1 MEIPSAVHGWSERMR
16 GVCFGVLFLL
26 VTVAPPL
33 NAAEKIDP
41 EKFRG
46 TLTTSQGGSVVCY
59 RTHPF
64 NQSHPS
70 VRRVVIVV
78 HGLGRTANGYF
89 RSVLESA
96 RADHRGTG
104 TAIVAPR
111 FPIAADKPAAGMH
124 VWKGG
129 WAIGHRSL
137 APRRISSYQVIDEV
151 FDRLRDRKRFPNLSQ
166 VVLAGHSAGGQF
178 VNRYAAGGQA
188 RVNQGVRLKFLVMNP
203 SSYVYLDKRRPVLGK
218 AGMFVEPKGVKDF
231 NRYKYGLDDLNI
243 YMKTRGREAILK
255 QMQARRVY
263 YLGGTKDMGSKN
275 LATSPPAIIQG
286 RHRFERWRNYR
297 MYVKLF
303 PEWSRNA
310 VFQPVPGIGH
320 SGRQMFNSSA
330 ARRIL
335 FH

>member
-1 MEIPSAVHGWSERMR
+1 MR
-16 GVCFGVLFLL
+16 GVCFGALFLL
-26 VTVAPPL
+26 VTLAAPL

-46 TLTTSQGGSVVCY
+46 TLTTSQGGGVVYY

-64 NQSHPS
+64 NRSHPS

-89 RSVLESA
+89 RAVYESA
-96 RADHRGTG
+96 QADHRGVG
-104 TAIVAPR
+104 TAIVSPR
-111 FPIAADKPAAGMH
+111 FPIASDNPATGLH
-124 VWKGG
+124 TWTGG

-137 APRRISSYQVIDEV
+137 APKRISSYRVIDEV

-203 SSYVYLDKRRPVLGK
+203 SSYVYLDKRRPVPGK
-218 AGMFVEPKGVKDF
+218 VGMFAEPKGVKDF

-275 LATSPPAIIQG
+275 LATSPPAMIQG

-310 VFQPVPGIGH
+310 VFQPVPDIGH
-320 SGRQMFNSSA
+320 SGRQMFNSA
-330 ARRIL
+330 ATKRIL

>member
-1 MEIPSAVHGWSERMR
+1 MR
-16 GVCFGVLFLL
+16 RTGFGILFLL
-26 VTVAPPL
+26 VSVVAPL
-33 NAAEKIDP
+33 NASEKIDP

-46 TLTTSQGGSVVCY
+46 TLTTSQGGGVVYY

-64 NQSHPS
+64 NRSHPS
-70 VRRVVIVV
+70 VRRAVIVV

-96 RADHRGTG
+96 LADHRGTG

-111 FPIAADKPAAGMH
+111 FPIADDKPAAGLH
-124 VWKGG
+124 AWTGG

-178 VNRYAAGGQA
+178 VNRFVAGGQA
-188 RVNQGVRLKFLVMNP
+188 RVNDGVRLKFLVMNP
-203 SSYVYLDKRRPVLGK
+203 SSYIYLDKRRPVPGK
-218 AGMFVEPKGVKDF
+218 AGMFAEPKGVKDF
-231 NRYKYGLDDLNI
+231 NRYKYGLDGLNA
-243 YMKTRGREAILK
+243 YMKTRGRKAILK

-263 YLGGTKDMGSKN
+263 YLGGTRDTGSTN
-275 LATSPPAIIQG
+275 LDQRPQAMIQG

-297 MYVKLF
+297 LYVKLF
-303 PEWSRNA
+303 PRWSANA
-310 VFQPVPGIGH
+310 VFRPVPDIGH
-320 SGRQMFNSSA
+320 SGRQMFNSA
-330 ARRIL
+330 AAKQVL